1 MSDLKL
7 KLRAS
12 FLPPLVK
19 NDTIE
24 QNGIQSISLRNG
36 GTSVVT
42 INNAWNLAAGETLHI
57 SAVSNVDEIEFNN
70 ILITFAAGGTNLL
83 QIMILKAADC

>member
-12 FLPPLVK
+12 FLPPLVQ

-24 QNGIQSISLRNG
+24 QNGIQAISLRNG

-42 INNAWNLAAGETLHI
+42 INNAWTLAVGETLHI

-70 ILITFAAGGTNLL
+70 ILITFAAGGVNLL
-83 QIMILKAADC
+83 QIMILKAAPC

>member
-1 MSDLKL
+1 MGNL

-12 FLPPLVK
+12 FLPPLIE
-19 NDTIE
+19 NGTIE
-24 QNGIQSISLRNG
+24 QNGIQAISLRNG

-57 SAVSNVDEIEFNN
+57 SAVNNADEIEFNN

-83 QIMILKAADC
+83 QIMILKAAPC